1 MDSRNLR
8 LALAPFAALFLLV
21 ASLVPAKAM
30 DIKEVRSPGGVTAWL
45 VEDYTVPIITIR
57 FAFKGGS
64 TQDPA
69 GKEGIANLLTGLFDE
84 GAGDLDSDAF
94 QLRLDDVGLEM
105 SFSAG
110 RDAIYGS
117 ARMLAS
123 ARAEALPLLELA
135 LTKPRFDAAPIE
147 RIRSQVLS
155 GIEARARDPETAAQ
169 VAWSQALYGNHPYA
183 RRDEGTPES
192 LASIKAADLKV
203 FHGRMFGQDNLVV
216 GVVGA
221 IDAAELGQV
230 LDRLFGNLPGKAD
243 LVPVAQAETKLGQ
256 EIRIEYDL
264 PQTRIQLAYPGLKRN
279 DPAFFAAYL
288 MNHVLGGG
296 TFSSRLFR
304 EVREVRGLAYSV
316 GSSLVN
322 NEYSEGLVIATATRS
337 DRAAESLGIIR
348 AEVARMAKDG
358 PTPEELADAKKY
370 IVGAYAI
377 ANLTSS
383 SAIANTLVG
392 IQMDN
397 LGIDYIDRRAAL
409 IDGVTLEQARDAA
422 RRLLTADPAVMIL
435 GPAANGG

>member
-1 MDSRNLR
+1 MNARNLR
-8 LALAPFAALFLLV
+8 FAFAPVAALLLLV
-21 ASLVPAKAM
+21 ASLLPARAM
-30 DIKEVRSPGGVTAWL
+30 DIEEVRSPGGVTAWL
-45 VEDYTVPIITIR
+45 VEDYTVPIVTIR

-64 TQDPA
+64 TQDPV

-84 GAGDLDSDAF
+84 GAGDMDSEAF

-135 LTKPRFDAAPIE
+135 LTRPRFDAAPID

-169 VAWSQALYGNHPYA
+169 LAWSRALYGDHPYA

-192 LASIKAADLKV
+192 LASITAADLKA
-203 FHGRMFGQDNLVV
+203 FHGRMLARDNLVV

-230 LDRLFGNLPGKAD
+230 LDRLFGSLPEKAD
-243 LVPVAQAETKLGQ
+243 LIPVAQAEPKLGQ
-256 EIRIEYDL
+256 EIRIDYDL

-337 DRAAESLGIIR
+337 DRAAESLAIIR
-348 AEVARMAKDG
+348 AEAARMAKDG

-409 IDGVTLEQARDAA
+409 IEGVTLDQARDAA